1 MIISDF
7 TKPEIDYLKE
17 NCNFVNLEIP
27 LFDMRSQGITLEVI
41 AEELNISIDT
51 ARKISQKV
59 NKKIIKVL
67 FISIS
72 KKTTNTIRY
81 LSIV

>member
-41 AEELNISIDT
+41 AEQLNISIET

-67 FISIS
+67 
-72 KKTTNTIRY
+72 
-81 LSIV
+81 

>member
-41 AEELNISIDT
+41 AEQLNISIDT

-67 FISIS
+67 
-72 KKTTNTIRY
+72 
-81 LSIV
+81 